1 MRTKDIEVRL
11 TIPFYYDKPD
21 GNGNVYS
28 KDAIYNALLN
38 LKIGL
43 PIKFLDNSGDEP
55 KLIGLTTGKSHIV
68 TDDEQNG
75 RYLLT
80 VDGVV
85 LFGGSCE
92 QDVLLNSDQEITKF
106 DITSIG
112 LSV

>member
-38 LKIGL
+38 LKVGL

-55 KLIGLTTGKSHIV
+55 KLIGHTTGKSHIV

-92 QDVLLNSDQEITKF
+92 DVLLNSDQEIIGF

-112 LSV
+112 LGV

>member
-1 MRTKDIEVRL
+1 MRTKDIEVIL

-21 GNGNVYS
+21 GNGNIYR

-38 LKIGL
+38 LKVGL
-43 PIKFLDNSGDEP
+43 PIKFLDNSGEP
-55 KLIGLTTGKSHIV
+55 KLIGHTTGKSHIV

-92 QDVLLNSDQEITKF
+92 DVLLNSDQEIIKF
-106 DITSIG
+106 DLTSIG